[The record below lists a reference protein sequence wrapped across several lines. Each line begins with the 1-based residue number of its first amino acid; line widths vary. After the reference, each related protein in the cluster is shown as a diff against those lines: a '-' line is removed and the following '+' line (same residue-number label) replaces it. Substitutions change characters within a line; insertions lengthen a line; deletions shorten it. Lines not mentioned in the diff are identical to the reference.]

1 MLKCFS
7 ERRTWSLQKWGVG
20 GGRGGDFFFEE
31 PRVRVRSHSR
41 FLRPVALVVDGCGD
55 ADHNGGEEV
64 TGHVVVLLPGVLAL
78 KDLDQHEVQLD
89 PLQAHPGEGRQEEE
103 VEDSGDDGAADL
115 EVRRSEGGEIMG
127 SISIRWR
134 AFIQIN
140 SAVKRIFKDKKRS
153 VAAFVE
159 NCISYAGYFMTR
171 RAAVIAGASQ
181 IHTYQPECGRKFMNI
196 HPAAQAQIGYTFQL
210 SISAFEL
217 KKYKKN
223 PAFVISGFREFR
235 KRIIHLPFSS
245 LFVNQE
251 KKTQRRR
258 KTQVGEP
265 LRGAEKGETKR
276 SRRKMV
282 WLPGSVMATADL
294 RWEREKKKRAV
305 KWMTWPLGNRY

>member
-1 MLKCFS
+1 M
-7 ERRTWSLQKWGVG
+7 GV
-20 GGRGGDFFFEE
+20 GRGGDFFFEE

-115 EVRRSEGGEIMG
+115 GVRRSEGGEIMG

-217 KKYKKN
+217 KKIQKKPRICN
-223 PAFVISGFREFR
+223 FRFQRVQKASHTSPVLQPLLSIR
-235 KRIIHLPFSS
+235 K
-245 LFVNQE
+245 
-251 KKTQRRR
+251 KKTRGGGKHRLASLSEAQRKARQ
-258 KTQVGEP
+258 KGAGEKWY
-265 LRGAEKGETKR
+265 GC
-276 SRRKMV
+276 
-282 WLPGSVMATADL
+282 
-294 RWEREKKKRAV
+294 RAAS
-305 KWMTWPLGNRY
+305 WQPQI